1 MKILGLISYNLT
13 FQGPLFYLLDQDSDF
28 QFSGHNLVVVYK
40 SF

>member
-28 QFSGHNLVVVYK
+28 QFSGHNPVVVYK